1 MVFVEQPNMS
11 EPLPAMAQP
20 PQVQPPPAPNSNGG
34 NGGGNNGGRP
44 PPIQQQPPPPGGPL
58 GPAAPSIIGNSKGG
72 RYNNVDKAAEV
83 NGGRSRVNG
92 NVKMANGAASR
103 R

>member
-1 MVFVEQPNMS
+1 MVFSEQPNMS
-11 EPLPAMAQP
+11 EPLPAMAAQP
-20 PQVQPPPAPNSNGG
+20 PISQPPPAPNSNGG

-44 PPIQQQPPPPGGPL
+44 PMQQQPPPPGGTM
-58 GPAAPSIIGNSKGG
+58 GPAAPTIIGNSKGG

-83 NGGRSRVNG
+83 NGGRSRLNG
-92 NVKMANGAASR
+92 NVKMANGAVSR

>member
-20 PQVQPPPAPNSNGG
+20 PPTQPPPAPNSNGG
-34 NGGGNNGGRP
+34 NGGGNGGR
-44 PPIQQQPPPPGGPL
+44 PPIQQQPLPPGGPL
-58 GPAAPSIIGNSKGG
+58 GPAAPSMIGNSKGG

-83 NGGRSRVNG
+83 NGSRSRLNG
-92 NVKMANGAASR
+92 NVKMANGAVSR